1 MLGTPNLGLLGLNSM
16 STNASD
22 PNESTATELTDF
34 DPDAGPCDECAN
46 LADGFPCADCYISD
60 RKDFQGA

>member
-1 MLGTPNLGLLGLNSM
+1 M